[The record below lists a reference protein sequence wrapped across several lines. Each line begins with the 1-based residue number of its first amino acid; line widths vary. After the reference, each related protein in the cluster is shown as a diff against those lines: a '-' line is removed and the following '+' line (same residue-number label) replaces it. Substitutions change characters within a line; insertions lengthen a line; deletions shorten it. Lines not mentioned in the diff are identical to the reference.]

1 MGSICMNLWTST
13 RHNFCRWHNFG
24 VLFFGCICDLS
35 LDRNDKVLLL
45 LRPHE
50 PTQPNKQA
58 MGHLR
63 MFGAAP
69 KQMA

>member
-45 LRPHE
+45 LRPVLVR
-50 PTQPNKQA
+50 A
-58 MGHLR
+58 
-63 MFGAAP
+63 
-69 KQMA
+69 